1 MLELLNTLA
10 DVTCKLGAGNSIT
23 IDTKIPNIVATII
36 SVIQFAV
43 PVLLIIW
50 GMLDLGKAVVASKE
64 DEIKNAQKMLIKR
77 AIYAVAIFF
86 VVLIAQLVF
95 GLLNGSQEE
104 GTQNPTECI
113 DCFINGNCEEA

>member
-50 GMLDLGKAVVASKE
+50 GMLDLGKAVMAQKE
-64 DEIKNAQKMLIKR
+64 DEIKKGQQTFIKR
-77 AIYAVAIFF
+77 LIAAAVVFF
-86 VVLIAQLVF
+86 VVVIVKLVV
-95 GLLNGSQEE
+95 GLVGGDVATGAGSCFDIFVNGV
-104 GTQNPTECI
+104 
-113 DCFINGNCEEA
+113 